1 MDLFVEKFEEKN
13 IPIPSVGELTQKI
26 KQLLEG
32 HFSQVQVKGE
42 LSNVKRSS
50 NGHIYCTL
58 KDSEAQ
64 LPCVIWR
71 TNAQSYHSVFED
83 GKEVILSGTLQL
95 YKPQGRYQLIIEHAE
110 PVGIGRL
117 QLEFERLKKKLEAEG
132 LFNPNNKKPLPRFP
146 STIGVVTSRT
156 TAAFQDIIS
165 TLSKRWPLAEIELF
179 HASVQGER
187 AADEICTGIEYLA
200 NQNHVDVIIVTR
212 GGGSLEDLWPF
223 NEERVARAIF
233 ACSIPV
239 ISGVGHEI
247 DFSISDFVADVRAAT
262 PTQAAVMATPN
273 REDILVG
280 LDDYSSRVSR
290 VIEQKWSKS
299 AQRVEYLAKSHALK
313 KVLELWNISKM
324 KHAQAHQTLHHRI
337 EYLMQE
343 RSSQIQKWMHRLDKL
358 NPNVALEQ
366 GYTRIWQNNLWIKSK
381 SKLVEGEAIQV
392 EFKDGRAAIS
402 NQK

>member
-1 MDLFVEKFEEKN
+1 MDLFEEQN
-13 IPIPSVGELTQKI
+13 TAIPSVSELSQKI
-26 KQLLEG
+26 KQLLES
-32 HFSQVQVKGE
+32 HFHQVQVQGE

-71 TNAQSYHSVFED
+71 SNAQSYQSVFED
-83 GKEVILSGTLQL
+83 GREVILSGTIQL
-95 YKPQGRYQLIIEHAE
+95 YKPQGRYQLIIERAE
-110 PVGIGRL
+110 PVGIGKL
-117 QLEFERLKKKLEAEG
+117 QLEFERLKRTLEAEG
-132 LFNPNNKKPLPRFP
+132 LFNPNRKKPLPRFP
-146 STIGVVTSRT
+146 ATIGVVTSRT

-187 AADEICTGIEYLA
+187 AADELCLGIDYLSK
-200 NQNHVDVIIVTR
+200 QNHVDVIIVTR

-223 NEERVARAIF
+223 NEERVARAIY

-262 PTQAAVMATPN
+262 PTQAAVLATPN
-273 REDILVG
+273 RQDILVG
-280 LDDYSSRVSR
+280 LDEFSSRVSR
-290 VIEQKWSKS
+290 IIEQKWSKS
-299 AQRVEYLAKSHALK
+299 AQRVEFLAKSHALR
-313 KVLELWNISKM
+313 KVQERWNLCAAQ
-324 KHAQAHQTLHHRI
+324 HAQAHQRIDHRM
-337 EYLMQE
+337 ESVMQRRKTQWQE
-343 RSSQIQKWMHRLDKL
+343 WSHRLDRR

-366 GYTRIWQNNLWIKSK
+366 GYTRIWQNNQWIKSK
-381 SKLVEGEAIQV
+381 EMLSQDQSFDV
-392 EFKDGRAAIS
+392 EFNDGRATLS
-402 NQK
+402 KKD